1 MLCKAYVQGIYSRL
15 HGIYSGPAR
24 HICTTELW
32 CALPHIYAVQH
43 MCHGISWS
51 IYAVQHMCSTAYPGP
66 YMPCSTCAARHMLGC
81 TAPHMPWS
89 TFCHG
94 ICGCAAR
101 HKIVLHGIY
110 EVTPCRNPLLCRE
123 EMRYAVWVSN
133 DKTGYAVT
141 KMTYAVTEN
150 DQKIICL
157 EDMPCRTFP

>member
-1 MLCKAYVQGIYSRL
+1 MLCKAYVQGIFHRSAR
-15 HGIYSGPAR
+15 HIFSPAR

-32 CALPHIYAVQH
+32 CALPH
-43 MCHGISWS
+43 

-89 TFCHG
+89 TFSHG

-150 DQKIICL
+150 DRKIICL